1 MRSVTEKM
9 HRRNVNYLTDLSVQ
23 ITTNTSENVHR
34 VIHSIKLLQ
43 HAYTGYYVMRKGGSD
58 MDSFQLSMIQKAI
71 HRTYDELGKEVDS
84 QGVIVDEIQ
93 KAQEEYLSAL
103 SHETA
108 IDKRYL
114 KSLI

>member
-1 MRSVTEKM
+1 MKDVM
-9 HRRNVNYLTDLSVQ
+9 VNLHRRNVNCLTALFVR
-23 ITTNTSENVHR
+23 ITINTSENVHR

-43 HAYTGYYVMRKGGSD
+43 RAYTGYYVMRKGGSD

-84 QGVIVDEIQ
+84 QGAIVDGIQ

-103 SHETA
+103 FT
-108 IDKRYL
+108 
-114 KSLI
+114 